1 MLMSYDLVYYGVNH
15 IMQKQCG
22 RIVAQ
27 SGLFVLHDTYS
38 GRALCDSSV
47 TTVHDACQSHLTRH
61 SCDCHD
67 TTTCVMLQL
76 RVTRYNRA

>member
-27 SGLFVLHDTYS
+27 SGLLIQFDAVGKLFRSTRFISKCIEPFFDGLMILDAFETY
-38 GRALCDSSV
+38 
-47 TTVHDACQSHLTRH
+47 
-61 SCDCHD
+61 
-67 TTTCVMLQL
+67 
-76 RVTRYNRA
+76 Y